1 MTKEEEI
8 LAFLDDKVF
17 QPILTSANAPKD
29 LKAGARITRQRMS
42 KLNAEK
48 IIQYYWSAI
57 VGTEKS
63 INFARN
69 MKASGFVRFE
79 EVLEEFRNKFDDK
92 FLRTNS

>member
-1 MTKEEEI
+1 
-8 LAFLDDKVF
+8 
-17 QPILTSANAPKD
+17 
-29 LKAGARITRQRMS
+29 MS

-79 EVLEEFRNKFDDK
+79 EILEEFRNKFDDA

>member
-1 MTKEEEI
+1 MA
-8 LAFLDDKVF
+8 L
-17 QPILTSANAPKD
+17 S
-29 LKAGARITRQRMS
+29 
-42 KLNAEK
+42 
-48 IIQYYWSAI
+48 QYYWSAI

-79 EVLEEFRNKFDDK
+79 EVLEEFRNKFDDA